1 MANTTLTVESLKQ
14 LMKLTQRK
22 EQLLKEIEKVEDMI
36 KGALGGKTPRGPKAT
51 PAKRAGKTAAKPRGR
66 KRRGSLGK
74 KILAALEAAGAK
86 GVKVADLAKQIGA
99 KGPNLHVWF
108 ATTGKKHTKKVGRGH
123 YKLAK

>member
-22 EQLLKEIEKVEDMI
+22 EQLLKEIEKVEDLI
-36 KGALGGKTPRGPKAT
+36 KGALGGKAPRGRKAAAPKA
-51 PAKRAGKTAAKPRGR
+51 AGKPRGR